1 MLTKHISNIF
11 LVLIIFTTIGN
22 AQKKEKRVKLDS
34 VSYYTDIISNALKQ
48 SKEFPDKSYKQ
59 IKKSYKYFK
68 KNGDEKKVFQCLLN
82 MSDLKKEKEKF
93 GRAFDHLW
101 EALYIIKTTNNSSY
115 KATVHRKLSN
125 LYDIFNKD
133 EESLYHLERALHF
146 SKEVLF
152 QNNQNAQPLN
162 TNYLNL
168 ATRQRKSGNYQK
180 ALSYLDSC
188 VFTEKLVKNNS
199 YILSNIELERGYLML
214 KTGNIK
220 EAYKLLYNSKSKLTK
235 DDLNLKIRAFYYL
248 GELKSIDKQLDSS
261 IYYYEKSLNLIDSL
275 NLNKATTSII
285 LSQLSKA
292 YIKKNKTKKAY
303 NYLVRK
309 NELTDNALKSK
320 NNAFSELI
328 EIKNTHLES
337 LLEKENLINK
347 QDIVIKKSKQT
358 QFRLKI
364 ILLLVFILGIVL
376 FWVSRIRL
384 KLKKSLL
391 DKAETELNSQLE
403 KEKSEEAIKLKSKE
417 LTSYALQLIDKD
429 SAIDELL
436 RILKE
441 KSPSSYKS
449 LNSKYKKG
457 AKDLWDEFN
466 LRFTEVNSD
475 FYNRLKLKHPNLT
488 VTEQKHSALIKLK
501 FSTKEMARIL
511 NIEPHSV
518 NISRSRIRKK
528 LGLERSD
535 SLEDYI
541 TNL

>member
-1 MLTKHISNIF
+1 MLVFI
-11 LVLIIFTTIGN
+11 VFTASVE
-22 AQKKEKRVKLDS
+22 AQENERKIKSDS
-34 VSYYTDIISNALKQ
+34 ITYYTDKISTALKQ
-48 SKEFPDKSYKQ
+48 SKQFPSKSYRYLKLSL
-59 IKKSYKYFK
+59 KFFK
-68 KNGDEKKVFQCLLN
+68 KNGNQKKIFQCLTN
-82 MSDLKKEKEKF
+82 MSDIKKSSGKL
-93 GRAFDHLW
+93 GLAFDHLW
-101 EALYIIKTTNNSSY
+101 EALYFVKETDNSSN
-115 KATVHRKLSN
+115 KATIHRKISA
-125 LYDIFNKD
+125 LYDTFNKG

-146 SKEVLF
+146 SKKILF
-152 QNNQNAQPLN
+152 ENNQNAQQLN
-162 TNYLNL
+162 LNYLNL
-168 ATRQRKSGNYQK
+168 AIRQRKSGNFKK
-180 ALSYLDSC
+180 AQSYLDSC
-188 VFTEKLVKNNS
+188 VITEKLIKNNS
-199 YILSNIELERGYLML
+199 YILSNIELERGYLMF
-214 KTGNIK
+214 KSGNLK
-220 EAYKLLYNSKSKLTK
+220 EADRLLHNSKSKATQNELVK
-235 DDLNLKIRAFYYL
+235 RMRIYQYL
-248 GELKSIDKQLDSS
+248 GELKSADKLLDSS
-261 IYYYEKSLNLIDSL
+261 IYYFEKSLSLMDSL
-275 NLNKATTSII
+275 NLNRTTTSFV

-292 YIKKNKTKKAY
+292 YLNKNKTKKAY
-303 NYLVRK
+303 NYLIRK
-309 NELTDNALKSK
+309 NSITDSILKNK

-337 LLEKENLINK
+337 LLEKDTLLNK
-347 QDIVIKKSKQT
+347 QDIVIQESKQT

-364 ILLLVFILGIVL
+364 ILVLVLILGIVL

-391 DKAETELNSQLE
+391 DKAETELQSSLA
-403 KEKSEEAIKLKSKE
+403 KEKSEEALKIKSRE

-441 KSPSSYKS
+441 KSPTSYKS

-488 VTEQKHSALIKLK
+488 ITEQKHSALIKLK

-528 LGLERSD
+528 LGLERSE

-541 TNL
+541 SKL